1 MGDADIGEHLRDEHN
16 AILPIGEQVSALAR
30 AALEDGFT
38 EQSWSHF
45 RASTGELIERMLAH
59 IQKEEMA
66 LLPVLD
72 DLLDAETDLELSTAY
87 GGSF

>member
-1 MGDADIGEHLRDEHN
+1 
-16 AILPIGEQVSALAR
+16 
-30 AALEDGFT
+30 
-38 EQSWSHF
+38 
-45 RASTGELIERMLAH
+45 MLAH